1 MIVLVRCFF
10 SFKIQITSFKIQAI
24 LLTDG
29 QKTLSRFLYNNTHH
43 LPEDIQYLI
52 GFNAGNHIDG
62 LQFARQN
69 GSLSSELLDIL
80 TRTYRIDGK

>member
-1 MIVLVRCFF
+1 MIPY
-10 SFKIQITSFKIQAI
+10 KIQAI

-29 QKTLSRFLYNNTHH
+29 QKTLCRFLYNNTNYLREGH
-43 LPEDIQYLI
+43 EYLI

-62 LQFARQN
+62 IEFARQN
-69 GSLSSELLDIL
+69 GSMSSELLDNL